1 MTNQVFKSI
10 KKTQVQK
17 YFQFIIK
24 NKFKDL
30 EKLLNR
36 KVKLLDGKI
45 KISGKKR
52 VIDFTKK
59 IFFKKKF
66 KFYNKKVLQDKN
78 NKIVLCKFG
87 LNIDRKK
94 LEIIDVFDFDK
105 DNKILSITVYKR

>member
-10 KKTQVQK
+10 KKTQIRK

-36 KVKLLDGKI
+36 KVKLFDGKI
-45 KISGKKR
+45 KISGRKR

-59 IFFKKKF
+59 IFLKKKF

-78 NKIVLCKFG
+78 NKIVLCKFV

-94 LEIIDVFDFDK
+94 LEIIDEFIFDK

>member
-1 MTNQVFKSI
+1 MSNQVLKSI
-10 KKTQVQK
+10 KKKQIQK
-17 YFQFIIK
+17 YFLFIIK
-24 NKFKDL
+24 NKFEDL
-30 EKLLNR
+30 EKLLNK
-36 KVKLLDGKI
+36 KVKLFDGKI

-59 IFFKKKF
+59 IFLKKKF

-94 LEIIDVFDFDK
+94 LEIIDEFIFDK
-105 DNKILSITVYKR
+105 ENKILSITVYKR